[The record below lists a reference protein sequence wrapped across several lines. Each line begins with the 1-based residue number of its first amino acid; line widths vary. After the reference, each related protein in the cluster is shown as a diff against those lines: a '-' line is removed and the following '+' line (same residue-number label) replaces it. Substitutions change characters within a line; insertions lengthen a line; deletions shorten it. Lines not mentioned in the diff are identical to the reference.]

1 MVGKWSRTKF
11 NKPGERDHAAYLAE
25 VEKKNQ
31 SSEKSEAERRATDA
45 AFHSQLGIY
54 RNLNGDSYKIVES
67 TRGGHIRSEV
77 PKEEDTLPC
86 GYAWLP
92 AEPRGQVGAYD
103 PFYEFAPS
111 RFEYRHVV
119 PVDVGFNQ
127 ILDVGADGPAKVY
140 QARDIMVLEGNK
152 GKFYHKVETSCFDW
166 EREFFTVLPDGDTM
180 LHPPL
185 GSDLAPASAP
195 VLQEQYGNLLGD
207 LTDPTNEQSWVTPL
221 PAPEMTQ
228 ADYELLLAGNEMSSL
243 TPQEQ
248 FDIEFAG
255 FRGPANEE
263 PQAGPLLEDW
273 ATQDLF
279 PNVDFSLADDMSAAG
294 PNLPPP
300 EQFTGDMSGNA
311 FGQAP
316 LDHSAVYMPHVGY
329 DPLAFEPVAD
339 HTPPSELGSLPYD
352 PAANDWPNE
361 RYTPMDTSSGTDM
374 SRVSSGQFTFDVY
387 AGWTPVQQW
396 TAN

>member
-25 VEKKNQ
+25 LDRINQ
-31 SSEKSEAERRATDA
+31 SSEKSDAERRATEA
-45 AFHSQLGIY
+45 AYFSKLGIY
-54 RNLNGDSYKIVES
+54 RNLNGDSYKIIES
-67 TRGGHIRSEV
+67 TRGGHIRSDV
-77 PKEEDTLPC
+77 PEEEDTLPD

-92 AEPRGQVGAYD
+92 AEPRGQVGPYD
-103 PFYEFAPS
+103 PFFEFAPS

-119 PVDVGFNQ
+119 PVEVGFNE

-140 QARDIMVLEGNK
+140 QARDIIVSEGAE
-152 GKFYHKVETSCFDW
+152 GKFCQRVETSCFDW

-185 GSDLAPASAP
+185 GSNLAPAPAP
-195 VLQEQYGNLLGD
+195 VLQEQYETLPGD
-207 LTDPTNEQSWVTPL
+207 LTDPAMSL
-221 PAPEMTQ
+221 AAPEMTQ
-228 ADYELLLAGNEMSSL
+228 AEYEFLFAGNDMSAL

-248 FDIEFAG
+248 YEMEF
-255 FRGPANEE
+255 P
-263 PQAGPLLEDW
+263 
-273 ATQDLF
+273 
-279 PNVDFSLADDMSAAG
+279 DDMLAAG

-300 EQFTGDMSGNA
+300 EQFTGDMFAAGPNLPPSEQFAGDMSGNA
-311 FGQAP
+311 FGQP
-316 LDHSAVYMPHVGY
+316 SLDHSAVYMPHEGY
-329 DPLAFEPVAD
+329 DPSAFESAAD
-339 HTPPSELGSLPYD
+339 HMLPSELGSMPFD
-352 PAANDWPNE
+352 PAAANDWPNE

-374 SRVSSGQFTFDVY
+374 SRVSSGQFTFDPY

>member
-25 VEKKNQ
+25 LERINQ
-31 SSEKSEAERRATDA
+31 SSEKSDAERRATDA
-45 AFHSQLGIY
+45 AYFSKLGIY
-54 RNLNGDSYKIVES
+54 RNLNGDSYKIIES
-67 TRGGHIRSEV
+67 TRGGHIRSDV
-77 PKEEDTLPC
+77 PEEEDTLPD

-92 AEPRGQVGAYD
+92 AEPRGQVGPYD
-103 PFYEFAPS
+103 PFFEFAPS

-119 PVDVGFNQ
+119 PVEVGFNE

-140 QARDIMVLEGNK
+140 QARDIMVLEGAE
-152 GKFYHKVETSCFDW
+152 GKFCHRVETSCFDW

-185 GSDLAPASAP
+185 GSNLAPAPAP
-195 VLQEQYGNLLGD
+195 VLQEQYETLPGD
-207 LTDPTNEQSWVTPL
+207 LTDPAMSL

-228 ADYELLLAGNEMSSL
+228 AEYELLLAGNEMSAL

-248 FDIEFAG
+248 FDIEFADPM
-255 FRGPANEE
+255 F
-263 PQAGPLLEDW
+263 
-273 ATQDLF
+273 
-279 PNVDFSLADDMSAAG
+279 AAG

-300 EQFTGDMSGNA
+300 EQFAGDMSGNA
-311 FGQAP
+311 FGQP
-316 LDHSAVYMPHVGY
+316 SLDHSAVYMPHEGY
-329 DPLAFEPVAD
+329 DPSAFEPAAD
-339 HTPPSELGSLPYD
+339 HMLPSELGSMPFD
-352 PAANDWPNE
+352 PAAANDWPNE

-374 SRVSSGQFTFDVY
+374 SRVSSGQFTFDPY